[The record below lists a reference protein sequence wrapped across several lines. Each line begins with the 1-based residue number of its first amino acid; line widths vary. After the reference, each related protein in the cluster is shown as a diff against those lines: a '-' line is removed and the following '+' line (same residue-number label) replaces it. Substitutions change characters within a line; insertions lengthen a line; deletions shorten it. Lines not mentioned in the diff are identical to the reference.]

1 MGEDLDGRM
10 QAGADLVLGL
20 GGGGTGMLRIES
32 EIEKALFGGGELA
45 LEGAELGIVQ
55 QFNVRPP

>member
-1 MGEDLDGRM
+1 M